1 MSEDPSELGRGD
13 QKKIRTALAGDM
25 PTAVNAM
32 TDSYLFSSA

>member
-1 MSEDPSELGRGD
+1 MEEILGLLCAEP
-13 QKKIRTALAGDM
+13 KIRTALSGDM